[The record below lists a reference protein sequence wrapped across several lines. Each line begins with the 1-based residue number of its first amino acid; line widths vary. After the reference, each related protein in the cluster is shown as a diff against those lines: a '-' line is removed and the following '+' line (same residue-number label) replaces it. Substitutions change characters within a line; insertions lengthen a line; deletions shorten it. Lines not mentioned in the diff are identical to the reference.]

1 MSKKTLNITP
11 LGTKV
16 LVSPQEVEEKTTGG
30 LIVPP
35 TASEDTKPETGTVV
49 KLGDGLNAKGEKMH
63 FSVKVGDKVFFK
75 SYSLDEI
82 EVEGEKYFLVE
93 NSDILA
99 TI

>member
-1 MSKKTLNITP
+1 MPKKVLNITP

-16 LVSPQEVEEKTTGG
+16 LISPMKVEEKTRGG

-35 TASEDTKPETGTVV
+35 TASEDQKPETGVVV

-75 SYSLDEI
+75 SYSPDEI
-82 EVEGEKYFLVE
+82 EVEGEKYYLVD

-99 TI
+99 II

>member
-1 MSKKTLNITP
+1 MKKDIKVQP

-16 LVSPQEVEEKTTGG
+16 LISPMKVEEKTTGG

-35 TASEDTKPETGTVV
+35 TASADSKPETGIVV

-63 FSVKVGDKVFFK
+63 FSIKVGDKVFFK
-75 SYSLDEI
+75 SYSPDEV

-99 TI
+99 II

>member
-1 MSKKTLNITP
+1 MKVKP

-16 LVSPQEVEEKTTGG
+16 LISPMKVEEKTSGG

-35 TASEDTKPETGTVV
+35 SASEDSKPETGIVV

-75 SYSLDEI
+75 SYSPDEI
-82 EVEGEKYFLVE
+82 EVDGEKYFLVDS
-93 NSDILA
+93 SDILA
-99 TI
+99 II

>member
-1 MSKKTLNITP
+1 MTKKELNITP

-16 LVSPQEVEEKTTGG
+16 LISPQKVEEKTSGG

-35 TASEDTKPETGTVV
+35 SASEDSKPETGVVV

-75 SYSLDEI
+75 SYSPDEI
-82 EVEGEKYFLVE
+82 EVEGEKYFLVDS
-93 NSDILA
+93 SDILA
-99 TI
+99 II

>member
-1 MSKKTLNITP
+1 MKKEVKVQP

-16 LVSPQEVEEKTTGG
+16 LVAPEQMEEKTSGG

-35 TASEDTKPETGTVV
+35 SASEDQKPEIGVVV

-63 FSVKVGDKVFFK
+63 FNVKVGDKVFFK
-75 SYSLDEI
+75 SYSPDEI
-82 EVEGEKYFLVE
+82 EINGEKYFLVE

-99 TI
+99 VI

>member
-1 MSKKTLNITP
+1 MKKEIKVQP

-16 LVSPQEVEEKTTGG
+16 LIAPQEVEEKTTGG

-35 TASEDTKPETGTVV
+35 SATEDQKPEAGVVV

-75 SYSLDEI
+75 SYSPDEI
-82 EVEGEKYFLVE
+82 EIDGKKYFLVDS
-93 NSDILA
+93 SDILA
-99 TI
+99 II

>member
-1 MSKKTLNITP
+1 MKKDIKVQP

-16 LVSPQEVEEKTTGG
+16 LISPMKVEEKTTGG

-35 TASEDTKPETGTVV
+35 TAAQDSKPETGVVV

-75 SYSLDEI
+75 SYSPDEV

-99 TI
+99 II

>member
-1 MSKKTLNITP
+1 MVKKIIKVQP

-16 LVSPQEVEEKTTGG
+16 LISPLKMEEKTTGG

-35 TASEDTKPETGTVV
+35 SASQDQKPETGIVI

-75 SYSLDEI
+75 SYSPDEI
-82 EVEGEKYFLVE
+82 EVEGEKYYLVD

-99 TI
+99 II

>member
-1 MSKKTLNITP
+1 MKKDIKVQP

-35 TASEDTKPETGTVV
+35 SASEDQKPEMGVVV

-63 FSVKVGDKVFFK
+63 FNVKVGDKVFFK
-75 SYSLDEI
+75 SYSLDE
-82 EVEGEKYFLVE
+82 VEFDGEKYFLVD

-99 TI
+99 II